1 MKWLNTYN
9 NILFAAIGTLSIIIV
24 VFVALTSLNLFSG
37 STPDNRGIDQEP
49 VVDDEVN
56 ITKEK
61 EYIKYLLGEPEI
73 VDTTMSKYII
83 AVYKPEAQETTGK
96 FSSSSYRSGLTINL
110 IIHDFQNNR
119 YKKLFNSIVLINYY
133 EIIGTPEKLYLQV
146 VYSDEDTND
155 NNIID
160 FDDQKSIGLYDIMD
174 ESYNTIP
181 LNNKYN
187 SITSFYDKKLN
198 ALIIIG
204 ENFLLNK
211 QPTYQYYKYSLET
224 QKVLELDNP
233 M

>member
-174 ESYNTIP
+174 ESYNT
-181 LNNKYN
+181 
-187 SITSFYDKKLN
+187 TSSK
-198 ALIIIG
+198 AG
-204 ENFLLNK
+204 G
-211 QPTYQYYKYSLET
+211 
-224 QKVLELDNP
+224 
-233 M
+233 

>member
-1 MKWLNTYN
+1 
-9 NILFAAIGTLSIIIV
+9 
-24 VFVALTSLNLFSG
+24 
-37 STPDNRGIDQEP
+37 
-49 VVDDEVN
+49 
-56 ITKEK
+56 
-61 EYIKYLLGEPEI
+61 
-73 VDTTMSKYII
+73 
-83 AVYKPEAQETTGK
+83 
-96 FSSSSYRSGLTINL
+96 
-110 IIHDFQNNR
+110 
-119 YKKLFNSIVLINYY
+119 
-133 EIIGTPEKLYLQV
+133 
-146 VYSDEDTND
+146 
-155 NNIID
+155 
-160 FDDQKSIGLYDIMD
+160 MD